1 MSSERLNFYNY
12 LNVVAFALSWVLN
25 SDVVRGPEAQDQNMF
40 WSGIGNLFNR
50 YESIVN
56 PTSQTYLI
64 AHLILLLEGVFTC
77 VQLLPK
83 YRASVMVQ
91 DSVKHW
97 FFLSALMQFLWSVD
111 LGLANTVGQV
121 LSVLFMGGMF
131 FSVTRILLLQAA
143 NTDSTQTPEEYWL
156 LRFPFS
162 MHFAWAMAVFS
173 MSLNGFFVQLEVGR
187 TAQVVMGIITLLSFI
202 AVAYKMIFRNGS
214 KPNYVVPLV
223 LAWFCIGISV
233 CEQGPKVH
241 LEGTQ
246 KLIFNGFAGF
256 TAFALALVTAVVFV
270 RTEILAKRQEDGSTI
285 SNDMKDVNYAEDTVY
300 VSAPDNDGGA
310 MA

>member
-1 MSSERLNFYNY
+1 MKVILLSLVVIYFLQHLFFISHPVHRTTMSERLTLYNY

-25 SDVVRGPEAQDQNMF
+25 SDVVRGPEAEQQNMF

-83 YRASVMVQ
+83 YRASIMVQ
-91 DSVKHW
+91 DSVKYW
-97 FFLSALMQFLWSVD
+97 FLLSALMQFLWSVD
-111 LGLANTVGQV
+111 LGFDNMFGQI

-131 FSVTRILLLQAA
+131 FSVTRILLRQAA

-173 MSLNGFFVQLEVGR
+173 MSLNGFFVQLEFGR

-202 AVAYKMIFRNGS
+202 AVAYKMIFRNGP

-223 LAWFCIGISV
+223 LAWFCVSSNATY
-233 CEQGPKVH
+233 CLHMADSYLDFQM
-241 LEGTQ
+241 
-246 KLIFNGFAGF
+246 
-256 TAFALALVTAVVFV
+256 
-270 RTEILAKRQEDGSTI
+270 I
-285 SNDMKDVNYAEDTVY
+285 SNCVRSTFNISTTSIYIYFIDWNLCL
-300 VSAPDNDGGA
+300 
-310 MA
+310 

>member
-1 MSSERLNFYNY
+1 MSERLTLYNY

-25 SDVVRGPEAQDQNMF
+25 SDVVRGPEGQDQNRF

-83 YRASVMVQ
+83 YRASIMVQ
-91 DSVKHW
+91 GSVKHW

-111 LGLANTVGQV
+111 LGLQNMFGHI

-131 FSVTRILLLQAA
+131 FSVTRILLHQAA

-162 MHFAWAMAVFS
+162 MHFAWAMAVFA
-173 MSLNGFFVQLEVGR
+173 MSLNGFFVQMEFGR

-202 AVAYKMIFRNGS
+202 GVSFKMIFRNGP

-233 CEQGPKVH
+233 CEQGPKVN
-241 LEGTQ
+241 LDGTQ
-246 KLIFNGFAGF
+246 KLIFNGFAGL
-256 TAFALALVTAVVFV
+256 TAVGLALVTAVVFV
-270 RTEILAKRQEDGSTI
+270 RTEILAKRTDI
-285 SNDMKDVNYAEDTVY
+285 SNDIKDVNNEEDTVY
-300 VSAPDNDGGA
+300 VSAPDNDMGA